1 MVSWLVK
8 QGNYIVKCSVISSV
22 NLISPA
28 FAVQMFGFSVNRR
41 AIKTAIF
48 CHFSH
53 VLPFAQIAH
62 PVFVHFAHNP
72 HPVRMACQ
80 TLHNAPQAPQRSGYA
95 PALPAS
101 APALLRPLLG
111 LLVPL
116 STPAAIRATVGA
128 LRGLWCILPAWVMIC
143 PSSASRRI
151 LCPSGVALVG
161 DGVPPG
167 CRRLCPLTL

>member
-8 QGNYIVKCSVISSV
+8 QGNYIVKCSVIPSV

-28 FAVQMFGFSVNRR
+28 FAVQMFGFLVNRR

-62 PVFVHFAHNP
+62 PVFVHFARNP

-101 APALLRPLLG
+101 APALVLLLTASHG
-111 LLVPL
+111 YILIGEDNNTDLPSMPGSQLYYLTVLINSAFFIYHLVNINHLVLLL
-116 STPAAIRATVGA
+116 
-128 LRGLWCILPAWVMIC
+128 
-143 PSSASRRI
+143 
-151 LCPSGVALVG
+151 
-161 DGVPPG
+161 
-167 CRRLCPLTL
+167 

>member
-8 QGNYIVKCSVISSV
+8 QGNYIVKCSVVPSV

-28 FAVQMFGFSVNRR
+28 FVVQMFGFSVNRR

-62 PVFVHFAHNP
+62 PVFVHFARNP

-80 TLHNAPQAPQRSGYA
+80 TLHNAPQA
-95 PALPAS
+95 
-101 APALLRPLLG
+101 
-111 LLVPL
+111 
-116 STPAAIRATVGA
+116 RAA
-128 LRGLWCILPAWVMIC
+128 LRLCSRPACVRSCFCVASHGLTRLYIDRGGQQHRSTINA
-143 PSSASRRI
+143 RI
-151 LCPSGVALVG
+151 A
-161 DGVPPG
+161 
-167 CRRLCPLTL
+167 TLLLNCVNQ